1 MAQVL
6 LCGFKPIS
14 KLDGWIRPAIRRK
27 GEKLYAAGHVNSVKE
42 IAGVTVLAKCHSQQ
56 GKHNYSVSLDL
67 NKADRALSGGSCTCR
82 YGASGN
88 CKHCAAVVI
97 YINESEDVSTTSQPQ
112 QWGRPPKTSFI
123 NDKASIELFGE
134 NTHPY
139 VAGK

>member
-14 KLDGWIRPAIRRK
+14 RLDGWIRPAIRRK

-88 CKHCAAVVI
+88 CKHCAAVAI
-97 YINESEDVSTTSQPQ
+97 YINECEDVSTTSQPQ
-112 QWGRPPKTSFI
+112 Q
-123 NDKASIELFGE
+123 
-134 NTHPY
+134 
-139 VAGK
+139 